1 MALPEAIL
9 LAAGQS
15 TRFGSHKL
23 LHQFALNGRTQP
35 LIFHTLDCWFKAFNR
50 LTVAVN
56 HQDSAL
62 ITCLESYTAA
72 EGDELKLVPVQNA
85 QQGMGVS
92 LATAIAATQHA
103 ASWVVGLADMP
114 KVPVS
119 VLHEVTAHLINGRSL
134 VAPFYQTQRGH
145 PVGFAAS
152 YRDDLLTLTADK
164 GARDI
169 LSQHAQHLI
178 KIYTEDKGVI
188 WDVDTLADL
197 QGC

>member
-1 MALPEAIL
+1 MSSPEAIL

-23 LHQFALNGRTQP
+23 LHKFVLNGHDQP
-35 LIFHTLDCWFKAFNR
+35 LIFHTLASWLKVFER

-56 HQDSAL
+56 HQDTAL
-62 ITCLESYTAA
+62 ISCLEGFIAA
-72 EGDELKLVPVQNA
+72 EACDLKLVRVQNA

-92 LATAIAATQHA
+92 LASAIAATPHA

-114 KVPVS
+114 NVPVS
-119 VLHEVTAHLINGRSL
+119 ILKAIAEQLNNGGAL
-134 VAPFYQTQRGH
+134 VAPYYQAQRGH

-152 YRDDLLTLTADK
+152 YRDELLKLTADK

-169 LSQHAQHLI
+169 LSQNAHYLI
-178 KIYTEDKGVI
+178 KINTDDKGVV
-188 WDVDTLADL
+188 WDVDTPEDL
-197 QGC
+197 LVS